1 MPQMA
6 FLQTLVVV
14 AFVSF
19 VLVIVAFPVTW
30 KAGWR
35 AGRTTVR
42 ASLGLLV
49 AGLVGTLV
57 LGNSNGELVTF
68 RSTLGIDGA
77 IQMGVFFLIMYS
89 TAFLFVSRY
98 ITTLAAEAAQEDDI
112 DA

>member
-1 MPQMA
+1 VPKLA
-6 FLQTLVVV
+6 FLQTLAIA

-19 VLVIVAFPVTW
+19 MLVIVAFPVTW

-35 AGRTTVR
+35 AGQNTVR
-42 ASLGLLV
+42 ASLGVLIV
-49 AGLVGTLV
+49 GIIGTLV
-57 LGNSNGELVTF
+57 MGYSNGEIATF

-89 TAFLFVSRY
+89 TGFLFVGRY
-98 ITTLAAEAAQEDDI
+98 ISSLAAEIAGGDS